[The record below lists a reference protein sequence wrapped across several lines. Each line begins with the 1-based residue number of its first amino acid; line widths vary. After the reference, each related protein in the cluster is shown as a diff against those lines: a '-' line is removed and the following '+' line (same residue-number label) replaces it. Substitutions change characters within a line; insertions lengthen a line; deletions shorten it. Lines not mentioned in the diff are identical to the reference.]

1 VHRLTRV
8 TDGSLY
14 NYGEH
19 ELSHKLLAL
28 EDMDGLGEYAVY
40 ALRELQSSHRLSS
53 STSGKDALGNS
64 KGRMTIV
71 KGPIASLACTTK
83 GSVYEDNASRC
94 LTVAVDE
101 SATQTKRIIA
111 HQNAKEAGL
120 WNQNEAEKAKGFVRR
135 LARLI
140 QPLEVLNPY
149 AQKVGLPE
157 GIRKERRLNG
167 IYHILV
173 RQVALWHQYQ
183 RKKDSSGRILASPQD
198 LRMASELMFESMVL
212 KVDELDGQLRG
223 FFESLKEYLKDEE
236 TEFAQREIRQA
247 IGISKTQLHR
257 HLQALLELEYIRIT
271 GGHINRGYRYQISY
285 WDDNEALRKRI
296 KSHLES
302 QIDEIEKGNK

>member
-1 VHRLTRV
+1 
-8 TDGSLY
+8 
-14 NYGEH
+14 
-19 ELSHKLLAL
+19 
-28 EDMDGLGEYAVY
+28 M
-40 ALRELQSSHRLSS
+40 
-53 STSGKDALGNS
+53 
-64 KGRMTIV
+64 
-71 KGPIASLACTTK
+71 
-83 GSVYEDNASRC
+83 
-94 LTVAVDE
+94 
-101 SATQTKRIIA
+101 
-111 HQNAKEAGL
+111 
-120 WNQNEAEKAKGFVRR
+120 
-135 LARLI
+135 
-140 QPLEVLNPY
+140 
-149 AQKVGLPE
+149 GLPE

-223 FFESLKEYLKDEE
+223 FFEALKEYLKDEDK
-236 TEFAQREIRQA
+236 EFAQREIRQA

-257 HLQALLELEYIRIT
+257 HLQALLELEYIKII